1 MPALLPWKRLLSA
14 VAASFFLASVSAQAA
29 IDAFLKL
36 DGIKGESLDARHKD
50 EIDVLSWS
58 WGVSPKE
65 EGKVG
70 KRGCVQDLAITK
82 VVDRSTPALFGA
94 AAMGSQIASAVL
106 TVRKAGE
113 NPQEFLTLTLN
124 QVYVTSIQ
132 QSGTGG
138 SGQLYE
144 QATLRASTIV
154 VSYRPQNP
162 DGSLGAPVTASVS
175 GGC

>member
-1 MPALLPWKRLLSA
+1 MPASTPWKRIVPA
-14 VAASFFLASVSAQAA
+14 FAASLLLAAGSAQAA
-29 IDAFLKL
+29 IDAFLKI
-36 DGIKGESLDARHKD
+36 DGIKGESTDARHKD

-65 EGKVG
+65 EGKTG

-82 VVDRSTPALFGA
+82 YVDRATPALFAA
-94 AAMGSQIASAVL
+94 AAMGTQVASAVL

-113 NPQEFLTLTLN
+113 GPQEFLTLTLN
-124 QVYVTSIQ
+124 QVYVTSVQ
-132 QSGTGG
+132 QSGAGG
-138 SGQLYE
+138 AGQLFE

-162 DGSLGAPVTASVS
+162 DGSLGAPVTTSVS
-175 GGC
+175 GSC